1 VTPGAQ
7 GVPPGGLALFG
18 GAFNPPHRTH
28 RRIAEQALRQLPV
41 HELRVLPVG
50 DHPHKRDGDVAS
62 AADRLAMCA
71 LAFAGLPRCV
81 VDDRELR
88 RRGPS
93 FTVDTLQQLADEAEH
108 RPLFFVIGADNLP
121 LLPTWR
127 EHHRILRLC
136 TVATFPRAGCPLDE
150 RALHGLDLDDD
161 ERRRLL
167 AHVLA
172 TPPDDVN
179 ASALRARLR
188 AGERALPELLPEV
201 EAYVRAH
208 ALYGT

>member
-1 VTPGAQ
+1 MTPGAD
-7 GVPPGGLALFG
+7 GLALFG

-41 HELRVLPVG
+41 RELRVLLVG
-50 DHPHKRDGDVAS
+50 DHPHKRDGDLAS
-62 AADRLAMCA
+62 AADRLAMCG
-71 LAFAGLPRCV
+71 LAFAGLSRCV

-93 FTVDTLQQLADEAEH
+93 FTVDTLQQLADEAPR

-127 EHHRILRLC
+127 DHHRILRLC
-136 TVATFPRAGCPLDE
+136 TVATFPRVGCPVDD
-150 RALHGLDLDDD
+150 RALRGLDLDDG

-167 AHVLA
+167 GHVLA
-172 TPPDDVN
+172 MPPDDVN
-179 ASALRARLR
+179 ATALRQRLR
-188 AGERALPELLPEV
+188 AGERALPELAPEI